1 MLKEQNHNTKDC
13 SQTNNTPI
21 PKKSHKAFNFPG
33 KYVNRIKTGVHT
45 EDGRNLH
52 RARAQLVM
60 PDDEITCKST
70 INVEHQSTSLNNKID
85 VIYDYKLN
93 LINKENLP
101 SNSIIITHM
110 TPKKRIITKY

>member
-1 MLKEQNHNTKDC
+1 MIKEQNHNPRDC

-52 RARAQLVM
+52 MDCAQLVM
-60 PDDEITCKST
+60 PEGEITCKFT
-70 INVEHQSTSLNNKID
+70 INVEYQSTSLNKI
-85 VIYDYKLN
+85 K
-93 LINKENLP
+93 
-101 SNSIIITHM
+101 
-110 TPKKRIITKY
+110 

>member
-52 RARAQLVM
+52 MDCAQLVM
-60 PDDEITCKST
+60 PEGEITCKFT
-70 INVEHQSTSLNNKID
+70 INVEYQSTSLNKI
-85 VIYDYKLN
+85 K
-93 LINKENLP
+93 
-101 SNSIIITHM
+101 
-110 TPKKRIITKY
+110 